1 MSESFVPL
9 VVASYDL
16 ADPAL
21 PAELD
26 VPEDHRLRL
35 LVRLLERPLG
45 FVELAV
51 NGPAVDIGRVREQAA
66 VDLADAIA
74 RRLAELGLPADSP
87 LAGLPEQLASHARP
101 FSSRTGLPPVTVVLS
116 TRERPDSLRRALR
129 SLARI
134 DDPALEVLV
143 VDNAATTSATYD
155 VVVGEFGHDRRFRY
169 VAEPTPGLSHG
180 RNCGLQHATHDIV
193 AYTDDDVEVDALWTS
208 VLAATFADSPDAAC
222 VTGLVPTAEIVT
234 PSQQHFDRRVSWS
247 SNCEPRRYTLVTT
260 PPPNLAYPFA
270 AGVFGTGANFAVR
283 RSTMLELGAFDTL
296 LGAGAPTMGGEDLDA
311 FARILLGGHALVYEP
326 AAVVWHHHRVAPEA
340 LKRQLY
346 GYGLGLSAYIT
357 KLLTD
362 RTTLGAVLRR
372 VPVGMTIFTKARKD
386 DLEDDL
392 PVELGITETLG
403 LLAGPAV
410 YLKARIKRR
419 WRR

>member
-129 SLARI
+129 SLR
-134 DDPALEVLV
+134 E
-143 VDNAATTSATYD
+143 
-155 VVVGEFGHDRRFRY
+155 
-169 VAEPTPGLSHG
+169 
-180 RNCGLQHATHDIV
+180 
-193 AYTDDDVEVDALWTS
+193 
-208 VLAATFADSPDAAC
+208 
-222 VTGLVPTAEIVT
+222 
-234 PSQQHFDRRVSWS
+234 S
-247 SNCEPRRYTLVTT
+247 SNCWCRWVTAWVWLASRSADARQPAPRHTT
-260 PPPNLAYPFA
+260 
-270 AGVFGTGANFAVR
+270 
-283 RSTMLELGAFDTL
+283 STSR
-296 LGAGAPTMGGEDLDA
+296 PTTMS
-311 FARILLGGHALVYEP
+311 
-326 AAVVWHHHRVAPEA
+326 
-340 LKRQLY
+340 
-346 GYGLGLSAYIT
+346 SA
-357 KLLTD
+357 
-362 RTTLGAVLRR
+362 
-372 VPVGMTIFTKARKD
+372 
-386 DLEDDL
+386 
-392 PVELGITETLG
+392 
-403 LLAGPAV
+403 
-410 YLKARIKRR
+410 
-419 WRR
+419 